1 MDIFLFVLG
10 IFAVLHFFVEAILV
24 PSWRLQ
30 LRYRLFELRDRLR
43 ALEVEDRYP
52 GATVRQVCQRLES
65 SINTA
70 ISLVPKIGPRLIYEF
85 QQRLASDDGLRR
97 TIDERIAYVENNAPA
112 EVRALNAEV
121 ARILRDA
128 CAANTA
134 GWVVYVF
141 PALLALLFYDSVA
154 KRTSE
159 LSALSD
165 SETERLVP
173 DIFAT
178 PA

>member
-1 MDIFLFVLG
+1 MDTFLFVLG

-24 PSWRLQ
+24 PSWRLH

-43 ALEVEDRYP
+43 ALEGADRYP
-52 GATVRQVCQRLES
+52 STTVRQVFQRVES

-70 ISLVPKIGPRLIYEF
+70 ISLIPKIGPHLIYEL
-85 QQRLASDDGLRR
+85 QQRLASDDDLRK
-97 TIDERIAYVENNAPA
+97 TIDERIAYIEKNAPA
-112 EVRALNAEV
+112 EVKALNAEV

-141 PALLALLFYDSVA
+141 PALLALLFYDRV
-154 KRTSE
+154 RERISE

-165 SETERLVP
+165 SETEHLVP